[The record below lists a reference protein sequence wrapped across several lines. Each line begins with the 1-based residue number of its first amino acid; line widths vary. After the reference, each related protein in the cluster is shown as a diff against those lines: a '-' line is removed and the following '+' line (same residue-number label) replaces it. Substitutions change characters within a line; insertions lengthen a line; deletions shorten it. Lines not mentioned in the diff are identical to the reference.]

1 MSRYRLIGEGMIIEA
16 AGRWCAYMLALQ
28 MSFKNPIFKRIE
40 NEWIKNENRYNYC
53 DK

>member
-1 MSRYRLIGEGMIIEA
+1 MNDYSCTCSCGCE
-16 AGRWCAYMLALQ
+16 
-28 MSFKNPIFKRIE
+28 NPIFKRIE